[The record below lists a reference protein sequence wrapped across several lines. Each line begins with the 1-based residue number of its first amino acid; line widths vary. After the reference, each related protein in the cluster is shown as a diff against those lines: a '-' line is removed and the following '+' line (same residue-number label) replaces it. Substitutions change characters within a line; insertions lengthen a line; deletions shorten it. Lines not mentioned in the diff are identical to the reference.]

1 MKINEVEQRVG
12 ISKKNIRFYESQG
25 LLTPRRN
32 SENGYRDYTPE
43 DVALLQA
50 VKLLRKLGVPLEEI
64 RRMRTGE
71 LTVGDGMRRHLI
83 SLEREQQNV
92 EQAARMC
99 RELREQTCRIE
110 DLDAPALLA
119 RMEELERGE
128 TTFPNKQ
135 LDDDRAQRR
144 AAATVAAA
152 AMTLIMAGSIALLV
166 WVWLVSGEERPPLPL
181 MAVLVAIPGAV
192 ILGTLL
198 ALWQRLRE
206 IGRGELDDA
215 KEYYAGQVAGR
226 LSLRRRDGGDPA
238 GDLRVHAGGLVCA
251 GRRGDERRHRCH
263 PAYRRAA
270 AGHGG
275 RYRHR
280 LVAAGEGTAERGRG

>member
-1 MKINEVEQRVG
+1 MKINEVEQQVG

-43 DVALLQA
+43 DVSALQA

-64 RRMRTGE
+64 RRMRSGE

-83 SLEREQQNV
+83 GLEREQKNM
-92 EQAARMC
+92 EQAAQMC
-99 RELREQTCRIE
+99 RELQDRSCRME
-110 DLDAPALLA
+110 DLDAPALLE

-135 LDDDRAQRR
+135 MDDDRAQRY

-152 AMTLIMAGSIALLV
+152 VMTIIMAGCIALLV
-166 WVWLVSGEERPPLPL
+166 WVYLVSGDDRPPLPL

-215 KEYYAGQVAGR
+215 KKY
-226 LSLRRRDGGDPA
+226 
-238 GDLRVHAGGLVCA
+238 
-251 GRRGDERRHRCH
+251 
-263 PAYRRAA
+263 
-270 AGHGG
+270 
-275 RYRHR
+275 
-280 LVAAGEGTAERGRG
+280 

>member
-135 LDDDRAQRR
+135 LDD
-144 AAATVAAA
+144 
-152 AMTLIMAGSIALLV
+152 GSIALLV

-215 KEYYAGQVAGR
+215 KEY
-226 LSLRRRDGGDPA
+226 
-238 GDLRVHAGGLVCA
+238 
-251 GRRGDERRHRCH
+251 
-263 PAYRRAA
+263 
-270 AGHGG
+270 
-275 RYRHR
+275 
-280 LVAAGEGTAERGRG
+280 